1 MPAKTAEIADSN
13 KNVSKGAF
21 LWECRQKP
29 NATIF
34 FFFMA
39 EYIAAAAAAT
49 TSTKIVEK
57 ILRSFLTIGS
67 FGGIRLIANRTVWVA
82 LYGVQL

>member
-1 MPAKTAEIADSN
+1 MTAKTAEIADSN

-67 FGGIRLIANRTVWVA
+67 FGGIRLIANRTV
-82 LYGVQL
+82 